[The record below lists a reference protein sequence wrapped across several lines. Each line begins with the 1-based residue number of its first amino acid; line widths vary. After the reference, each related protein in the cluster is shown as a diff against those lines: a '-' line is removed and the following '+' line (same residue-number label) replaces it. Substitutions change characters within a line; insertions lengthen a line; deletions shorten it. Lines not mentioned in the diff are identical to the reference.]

1 MEVSRYDG
9 KGKPVLDHL
18 VVEGELSAGKILGGL
33 LRISASEKTIAA
45 GSLDVTDLSYVR
57 VTGQGSVADDL
68 DSLTGGVDGQL
79 LFLIGRL
86 SASVI
91 TVRDGSASGGNIWL
105 AGGAA
110 RTLTRSATGQDI
122 LLLMYISLN
131 SHWAEVSYSNN

>member
-18 VVEGELSAGKILGGL
+18 VVEGDLSAGRMLGL
-33 LRISASEKTIAA
+33 LRISVNDKTIAA

-57 VTGQGSVADDL
+57 VTGQGSVADNL

-79 LFLIGRL
+79 LFLIARM

-110 RTLTRSATGQDI
+110 NTLTRSATGNDI